1 MSSGAEPEDLDPG
14 CGGKTNAGSP
24 EKKSILLLQFSK
36 FILRKYS
43 NTYESGDSSILI
55 FLFTFQ
61 FLQKAAGVY
70 TFYIKRIKTL
80 QKRQFIQIIEFMHP
94 FKSLAMPVQ

>member
-43 NTYESGDSSILI
+43 NTSQGFPDYPNL
-55 FLFTFQ
+55 L
-61 FLQKAAGVY
+61 A
-70 TFYIKRIKTL
+70 YISVSTEGHR
-80 QKRQFIQIIEFMHP
+80 
-94 FKSLAMPVQ
+94 SLH